1 MSLVLIA
8 TWVAKPGREAD
19 IERIL
24 AAMTPLSRAE
34 PGCEAYHAHRSADD
48 PRTFLLY
55 ERYADEAAAEA
66 HRTSEHFKAHVEG
79 EALDLLERRERAFYA
94 PLGD

>member
-1 MSLVLIA
+1 MSIVLIA
-8 TWVAKPGREAD
+8 TWIAKPGHEDD
-19 IERIL
+19 IARII
-24 AAMTPLSRAE
+24 ATMTPLSRAE
-34 PGCEAYHAHRSADD
+34 PGCESYQAHRSTED

-66 HRTSEHFKAHVEG
+66 HRASEHFKAHVEG
-79 EALDLLERRERAFYA
+79 EALDLLERRERALYA

>member
-8 TWVAKPGREAD
+8 TWVAKPGHEAD
-19 IERIL
+19 VERIIDT
-24 AAMTPLSRAE
+24 MTPPSRAE
-34 PGCEAYHAHRSADD
+34 PGCEAYQAHRSTED

-66 HRTSEHFKAHVEG
+66 HRASAHFRRHVEG
-79 EALDLLERRERAFYA
+79 EALALLERRERAFYE
-94 PLGD
+94 PLGG

>member
-48 PRTFLLY
+48 PRSFLLY

-94 PLGD
+94 PLDD

>member
-1 MSLVLIA
+1 MSVVLIA
-8 TWVAKPGREAD
+8 TWVAKAGHEDD
-19 IERIL
+19 IARII
-24 AAMTPLSRAE
+24 ATMTPLSRAE
-34 PGCEAYHAHRSADD
+34 PGCEAYQAHRSTDD

-55 ERYADEAAAEA
+55 ERYADEAAADA
-66 HRTSEHFKAHVEG
+66 HRGSDHFKAHVEG

>member
-1 MSLVLIA
+1 MSVVLIA
-8 TWVAKPGREAD
+8 TWVAKPGRQAD
-19 IERIL
+19 IERII
-24 AAMTPLSRAE
+24 AAMTPPSRAE
-34 PGCEAYHAHRSADD
+34 PGYEAYEAHRSTED
-48 PRTFLLY
+48 PRVFLLY

>member
-1 MSLVLIA
+1 MSIVLIA
-8 TWVAKPGREAD
+8 TWVAEPGHEDD
-19 IERIL
+19 IARII
-24 AAMTPLSRAE
+24 ATMTPLSPAE
-34 PGCEAYHAHRSADD
+34 PGCEAYQAHRSVDD

-66 HRTSEHFKAHVEG
+66 HRTSEHFKTHVEG
-79 EALDLLERRERAFYA
+79 EALDMLERRDRAFYA

>member
-1 MSLVLIA
+1 MSIVLIA

-19 IERIL
+19 IERII
-24 AAMTPLSRAE
+24 AAMTPPSRAE
-34 PGCEAYHAHRSADD
+34 PGCEAYQAHRSTED

-66 HRTSEHFKAHVEG
+66 HRASDHFKAHVEG
-79 EALDLLERRERAFYA
+79 EAFDLLERRERAFYA